1 MVFCGSGGTTIVEG
15 CACCT
20 GVGVGGVAAAEVS
33 FGTVVVVSVVGF
45 LALALCTGGVAGL
58 ATEAWTRFRQEALDE
73 VVLSITP
80 YLLWMRWMGKTS
92 W

>member
-20 GVGVGGVAAAEVS
+20 GVGVGAVAAEVS
-33 FGTVVVVSVVGF
+33 FGAAVVVSVAGF

-58 ATEAWTRFRQEALDE
+58 AAEAWTRFRQAALDE
-73 VVLSITP
+73 VVLRV
-80 YLLWMRWMGKTS
+80 LQ
-92 W
+92 